1 MICVDASAE
10 MLSVFQQKLRGL
22 PRSAVAPM
30 LLCQRAEELDLYDTV
45 DAAVCSLDGV
55 NYMRPETLPEVFRR
69 LHLFLSPGGTLCF
82 DFLSPGHMRSLD
94 GQCFVDEEDDTLCLW
109 RSEVVENELR
119 YGMDIFRRTKDGTYR
134 REQEEH
140 TEYIYT
146 PEMLEKQ
153 LVDAGF
159 GSIRLFTDG
168 PQHSQGRLFFTAEC
182 VKE

>member
-1 MICVDASAE
+1 M
-10 MLSVFQQKLRGL
+10 
-22 PRSAVAPM
+22 
-30 LLCQRAEELDLYDTV
+30 

-119 YGMDIFRRTKDGTYR
+119 YGMDIFRRIKGQTYR

-146 PEMLEKQ
+146 PETLEKH

-168 PQHSQGRLFFTAEC
+168 PQHNQGRLFFTAEC